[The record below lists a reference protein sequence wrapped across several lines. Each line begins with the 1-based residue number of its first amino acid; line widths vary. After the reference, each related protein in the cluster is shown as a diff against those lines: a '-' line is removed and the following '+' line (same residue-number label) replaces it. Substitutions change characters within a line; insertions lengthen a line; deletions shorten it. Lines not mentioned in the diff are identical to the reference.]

1 MNVPFSGG
9 CACGAIRYECD
20 SAPLA
25 KLNCHCR
32 DCQLSSGAPFA
43 SGVVVST
50 KSIKVTGSPK
60 EYSVRASS
68 GFPTTRSFCSNCG
81 SPLFTTGE
89 AMPDFTSIRFTT
101 FDDQSDFS
109 PALDIWTSSAAS
121 WVYLN
126 EELPHFSQSPPSGTQ
141 A

>member
-20 SAPLA
+20 NAPLA
-25 KLNCHCR
+25 MLNCHCH

-43 SGVVVST
+43 SGVVVLT
-50 KSIKVTGSPK
+50 RSIKVNGSPK
-60 EYSVRASS
+60 EHSVRASS
-68 GFPTTRSFCSNCG
+68 GFRTTRSFCSSCG

-89 AMPDFTSIRFTT
+89 ARPDFTSIRFTT
-101 FDDQSDFS
+101 FDDQSNFS
-109 PALDIWTSSAAS
+109 PALDIWTSSAAL
-121 WVYLN
+121 WVCLN